1 MYFNLKSRIAV
12 SAVSISVALTLVII
26 SITQGLYTPTAPYF
40 IPISQRLNNYF
51 SLGILIILLSP
62 AIMEYNNSRIRRGID
77 VNTPRLLKDLTEAV
91 KSGVPL
97 FRALEEASTRDY
109 GPISKPLESAMVKFR
124 LTLDLNESLRWLG
137 KKLDRPSIKRMC
149 VILIGAN
156 QTGGDIVDILSTSTD
171 MLTNLAEYREERY
184 SQMKPYT
191 FIVYLGTTI
200 FLIISWLILV
210 RFLSPLAVSTTDS
223 IIGQS
228 NVISNI
234 LEINFYKSILF
245 WAAMFEAIFGGLVAG
260 KITEGRINSGFI
272 HSVILVFLTVIFFN
286 LFTV

>member
-1 MYFNLKSRIAV
+1 
-12 SAVSISVALTLVII
+12 
-26 SITQGLYTPTAPYF
+26 
-40 IPISQRLNNYF
+40 
-51 SLGILIILLSP
+51 
-62 AIMEYNNSRIRRGID
+62 MEYNNSRVRRGID

-97 FRALEEASTRDY
+97 FRSLEEASTRDY

-156 QTGGDIVDILSTSTD
+156 QTGGDIVDVLNTSTD

-210 RFLSPLAVSTTDS
+210 RFISPLAISTADP

-228 NVISNI
+228 NVISNM

-272 HSVILVFLTVIFFN
+272 HSVILVFLTIIFFN